1 LTVSRKPGLA
11 YCAVTPARNEEDNL
25 RRLAA
30 AMLAQHVRPVAWVIV
45 ENGSVDGTLDIA
57 RELERAHP
65 WVRVL
70 RTQPSDGYDRTS
82 AYMNAFHGGVDA
94 LDGAGDVVVKLDA
107 DVSFEADYFARLV
120 EAFEQ
125 DPRLGIASGT
135 LFEERGGT
143 WREIVLLGDHCWGP
157 TRAYRRSCLHVVLP
171 LDDSIGYS
179 VIDETRAHLA
189 GFRTGTLRQLPFR
202 HHRPEGAREG
212 GGWREWSR
220 QGSAAHYTGYRFSY
234 CLARASYRALSD
246 PAALALPAG
255 YVLSRARRRPTYG
268 ERSVVDAVRE
278 QQRMRHILTT
288 VGTRLRERV
297 TAVARSLP
305 PRRTSMGRWDQPF
318 R

>member
-1 LTVSRKPGLA
+1 
-11 YCAVTPARNEEDNL
+11 
-25 RRLAA
+25 
-30 AMLAQHVRPVAWVIV
+30 MLVQHVRPVAWVIV

-107 DVSFEADYFARLV
+107 DVSFEPDYFARLV

-297 TAVARSLP
+297 AAVARSLP